1 MAQTVDIKALKDTKI
16 FEPIRIGDH
25 TLSNRVV
32 FAPTTRRRALDDHTP
47 SDLQLKYYS
56 DRSEYAGSLLIT
68 EGTFVSEEAGLYT
81 NVPGIW
87 NQKQEQ
93 AWRKITDKVH
103 ENGSYISCQLWN
115 LGRTADPV
123 LLKERGYD
131 FVSSSVVYTSE
142 DSKRVA
148 EESWNPLRALKTEE
162 IEKMVNETYVNAAE
176 RAIKAGFDYIELH
189 CAHGYLLDQFLQPCS
204 NKRTDKYGG
213 SIENRARVVLE
224 IVDKLIE
231 TVGSHRIGLRISPWA
246 KFQNMLAE
254 KDEVH
259 PITTFSYLLHELQ
272 RRADKGNELAYISIV
287 EPRAQ
292 GSLAENRVQVD
303 EAVEPSKIG
312 GDNSFVYNVWKGA
325 VLRTGNYT
333 YDVPNFFCALADIED
348 DRTLIGFSKFYTS
361 NPDFVHR
368 LKEGLPLN
376 HYDRST
382 FYAKSNWG
390 YNTFLRY
397 GERAQIQR
405 EIQEAKFPTISA
417 ESS

>member
-1 MAQTVDIKALKDTKI
+1 MVHAVKIRPLKDTKV

-87 NQKQEQ
+87 SQKQEQ

-131 FVSSSVVYTSE
+131 FVSSSAVYFSE
-142 DSKRVA
+142 DSKRMA
-148 EESWNPLRALKTEE
+148 EESGNPLRALKTEE
-162 IEKMVNETYVNAAE
+162 VEKMVNETYVNAAQ
-176 RAIKAGFDYIELH
+176 RAINAGFDYIELH

-213 SIENRARVVLE
+213 SIENRARIVLE

-231 TVGSHRIGLRISPWA
+231 TIGSHRIGLRISPWA

-272 RRADKGNELAYISIV
+272 RRADKGTELAYISIV
-287 EPRAQ
+287 EPRAE
-292 GSLAENRVQVD
+292 GNET
-303 EAVEPSKIG
+303 VEPSKIA
-312 GDNSFVYNVWKGA
+312 GDNSFVYNVWKGG

-333 YDVPNFFCALADIED
+333 YDVPYFYRALADAED
-348 DRTLIGFSKFYTS
+348 NRTLIGFSRFYTS
-361 NPDFVHR
+361 NPDLVHR
-368 LKEGLPLN
+368 LKEGLSLTP
-376 HYDRST
+376 YDRST
-382 FYAKSNWG
+382 FYIKSNRG

-397 GERAQIQR
+397 GEEN
-405 EIQEAKFPTISA
+405 EIHKETEETEFPRPIS
-417 ESS
+417 